1 MDYIYADM
9 DEIVFESRDKEY
21 GAYDNRKRYR
31 RHLAIA
37 LSIAAIIFLLLI
49 LFYWLPVIFNQV
61 PSDADEKF
69 EIVEVSLDEL
79 PPPPPMEEEE
89 VPPPPPV
96 NTPPPVRTIEF
107 RVPDPTPDDQ
117 LEEDNTIEEM
127 ENIEESNPDLE
138 TNLEGSDVGNYDWDN
153 IDEGNNQG
161 AFVEP
166 PKEKEIGP
174 DEFVMLEKEPA
185 PVNMDDIKK
194 LIGYPPM
201 AKEAEI
207 EGKVVLRVQVD
218 KTGSYLKH
226 IVIKD
231 PHPILTAEVV
241 KHIRSLKFT
250 PGIQSGKPIKVWVT
264 IPFDFKLLR

>member
-1 MDYIYADM
+1 
-9 DEIVFESRDKEY
+9 
-21 GAYDNRKRYR
+21 
-31 RHLAIA
+31 
-37 LSIAAIIFLLLI
+37 
-49 LFYWLPVIFNQV
+49 
-61 PSDADEKF
+61 
-69 EIVEVSLDEL
+69 
-79 PPPPPMEEEE
+79 ME
-89 VPPPPPV
+89 
-96 NTPPPVRTIEF
+96 
-107 RVPDPTPDDQ
+107 D
-117 LEEDNTIEEM
+117 
-127 ENIEESNPDLE
+127 IEESNPDLE

-153 IDEGNNQG
+153 IDNDGDLGN

-166 PKEKEIGP
+166 VKEKEIGP

-241 KHIRSLKFT
+241 KHIRNLKFT